1 MPLRDEYD
9 KRIAA
14 MQFEQHGFVRTV
26 CLDDEDAHLN
36 RQFRTDDGKQRTMVP
51 RANTAGGILGLKT
64 PGDKK
69 YGAGVTR
76 RQGEFL
82 EDGSFRVEEEE
93 ENFRPD
99 GVSGIKIEES
109 E

>member
-51 RANTAGGILGLKT
+51 RANTAGGILGLLD

-69 YGAGVTR
+69 YGEGVTR
-76 RQGEFL
+76 RWIGE
-82 EDGSFRVEEEE
+82 EARPEREVD
-93 ENFRPD
+93 NFRPD
-99 GVSGIKIEES
+99 GAPGIKIEES